1 MVDFRTQIDVRGA
14 LMRPME
20 FEINERTITVII
32 SSDYIGKSLSL
43 SSIEDN
49 IQLFIPMEPIIEALK
64 VVVNGD

>member
-1 MVDFRTQIDVRGA
+1 MVDFRTQIDVRGS
-14 LMRPME
+14 LNRPME
-20 FEINERTITVII
+20 FEFNERVITVMI

-64 VVVNGD
+64 VVVND